1 MREATTHSVD
11 INTVDV
17 KSKGFGCGF
26 RHSWILPP
34 LRTGAGSS
42 HAMPNCP
49 LLSGLTGRDSR
60 GHSGNASRQSVTPD
74 DAAAVP
80 YRLVYRSWFA
90 SISDCGNGEISPIS
104 FA

>member
-1 MREATTHSVD
+1 M
-11 INTVDV
+11 
-17 KSKGFGCGF
+17 
-26 RHSWILPP
+26 WISPQLDPSP
-34 LRTGAGSS
+34 SAHWRRLQPRDAKL
-42 HAMPNCP
+42 P
-49 LLSGLTGRDSR
+49 LLSGLAGRDSR
-60 GHSGNASRQSVTPD
+60 RHSGNASRQSVTPD